1 MTYYYLFK
9 TFRRLT
15 GSNHLAFGITS
26 NLCTCIPWYLPQQ
39 PRFQADKASNNPVS
53 GVGNKEQNSKIAFS
67 SSICIILHII
77 FTSFI
82 RHNTNAT
89 LYNNP
94 VSPLIYYYI
103 LFISV
108 YPYMRNFVDKIS
120 QRSYVYQ
127 QNFVFGSL
135 LFRSKFGYL
144 SSLLLRHFP

>member
-39 PRFQADKASNNPVS
+39 PRFQADTASNNPVS

-77 FTSFI
+77 FTSFT
-82 RHNTNAT
+82 RNNTNST

-108 YPYMRNFVDKIS
+108 YPYVLFCAQDLVEILYVPTEFRFRLFALSLKI
-120 QRSYVYQ
+120 RC
-127 QNFVFGSL
+127 L
-135 LFRSKFGYL
+135 L
-144 SSLLLRHFP
+144 SLLLRHFP